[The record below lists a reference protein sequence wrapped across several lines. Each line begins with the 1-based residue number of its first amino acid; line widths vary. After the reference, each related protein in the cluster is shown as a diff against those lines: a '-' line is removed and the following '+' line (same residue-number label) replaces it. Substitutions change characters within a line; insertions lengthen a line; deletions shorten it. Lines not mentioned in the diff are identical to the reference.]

1 MTDDLCMM
9 TATEMLRLFRV
20 RKLSPVEVTRAV
32 LERIDRHDRKV
43 AAFRLVAPEQA
54 MKAARQSEKRWKN
67 GAPQGLLDGVP
78 TTIKDQWLTRGWS
91 TLRGS
96 TLSPTRGKWDEDS
109 PPVARLR
116 EHGAV
121 LLGKTTMPEFG
132 WKGVTDCTLTGISR
146 NPWNT
151 DKTCG
156 GSSGGA
162 AIAAAAGFGALHLG
176 SDGAGS
182 IRMPAGFCGVFGLK
196 GTFGRVPSHPYATLP
211 MCSHVGPIA
220 RTVAD
225 GALMYNVMT
234 EPDARDWLAPPYDA
248 RDWRVGLEDG
258 VRGLRIAYSRTLG
271 YAKVDRE
278 LGQLVDKAV
287 KVLADLGAI
296 VEERDPGFSDPFEPF
311 YAHYAG
317 AMMVN
322 LEKLGPKAREELDP
336 GFVRMAEDGKRYSAK
351 DMLLAWDARHNLGR
365 HMNVF
370 HQTYDVLITPQMSLV
385 AFDAGREFP
394 AGRGMKSWF
403 DWSPFCFP
411 FNFTQQPAATVPC
424 GLTRDGLPAALQV
437 VTARYREDLAF
448 RVARAY
454 ESACPFAM
462 PGVSRLGKGGAKKRE
477 KVR

>member
-1 MTDDLCMM
+1 MSDDLAMM
-9 TATEMLRLFRV
+9 TATEMLRLFRR
-20 RKLSPVEVTRAV
+20 RKLSPVEVTKATVDRV
-32 LERIDRHDRKV
+32 RRYDRHV
-43 AAFRLVAPEQA
+43 VAFRLFAPDQA
-54 MKAARQSEKRWKN
+54 LKAARESERRWMRGTPK
-67 GAPQGLLDGVP
+67 GLVDGVP
-78 TTIKDQWLTRGWS
+78 TTIKDQWLTKGWS

-96 TLSPTRGKWDEDS
+96 TLASAKGPWTEDS

-132 WKGVTDCTLTGISR
+132 WKGVTDCKLTGISR
-146 NPWNT
+146 NPWNVA
-151 DKTCG
+151 KTCG

-162 AIAAAAGFGALHLG
+162 AIAAASGFGALNLG

-182 IRMPAGFCGVFGLK
+182 IRMPAAFCGVFGFK

-211 MCSHVGPIA
+211 MCSHVGPIT

-234 EPDARDWLAPPYDA
+234 EPDPRDWLAPPYDG

-258 VRGLRIAYSRTLG
+258 VRGLRIAYSRDLG

-278 LGQLVDKAV
+278 LLGLVDNAV

-296 VEERDPGFSDPFEPF
+296 VEEKNPGFADPFEPF

-317 AMMVN
+317 AMAVN
-322 LEKLGPKAREELDP
+322 LDRLGPKAFKEADP
-336 GFVRMAEDGKRYSAK
+336 GFLRMAEDGKRVTAR
-351 DMLLAWDARHNLGR
+351 DLLLAWDARHNLGR
-365 HMNVF
+365 HMNLF
-370 HQTYDVLITPQMSLV
+370 HQKYDALITPQNSLV
-385 AFDAGREFP
+385 AFDAGIEFP
-394 AGRGMKSWF
+394 KGRSMKSWF

-411 FNFTQQPAATVPC
+411 FNFTMQPAATVPC
-424 GLTRDGLPAALQV
+424 GLTRGGLPAALQV

-454 ESACPFAM
+454 ESACPFPM
-462 PGVSRLGKGGAKKRE
+462 PGVSRLGKGKGTKRE
-477 KVR
+477 RT